1 MSVDGSATIF
11 CSTPLRV
18 PVVEL
23 LRDKD
28 AVGSTSDGAAMP
40 AADGPCPVC
49 PLLEEKLKATR
60 EAAYWRV
67 MHHRATEREAKLKLR
82 IAKLEAKL
90 RLREQ
95 QLFGRKTETAPS
107 TQPQLTG
114 SPTTAGSPKRPRGQ
128 QRGQQGHGRRDY
140 SHLPADIEDA
150 ELTGDDG
157 CCPQGKRPFEPI
169 GGTENSTVLEIE
181 VRAPSAGCPT
191 PSLSARLFVWR
202 GAQGAGGPAAPASYC
217 QEHARG
223 FHLGDG
229 AARQVSVLPADLS
242 AARRPPQSWTGS
254 VAGHPDRWLA
264 ATGAVV

>member
-1 MSVDGSATIF
+1 MPPFLYQWCPQKSAK
-11 CSTPLRV
+11 P
-18 PVVEL
+18 E

-82 IAKLEAKL
+82 IAELEAKL

-157 CCPQGKRPFEPI
+157 CCPQCKRPFEPI

-181 VRAPSAGCPT
+181 VRAPIGGLSDAIAIGPLVRVAWCP
-191 PSLSARLFVWR
+191 RCWR
-202 GAQGAGGPAAPASYC
+202 P
-217 QEHARG
+217 
-223 FHLGDG
+223 
-229 AARQVSVLPADLS
+229 
-242 AARRPPQSWTGS
+242 RRPRVLLPRACSGFPS
-254 VAGHPDRWLA
+254 G
-264 ATGAVV
+264 